1 MINCGGVPKLAET
14 LWNEGPEDSG
24 WALPSTTRVYVVD
37 CHRPYH
43 HSNIHADT
51 RITILDIEP
60 GTDVPLEGDSDI
72 ESLDEESD
80 EDKDGSDVVVSD
92 ADGGGGGGDD
102 DENYDDDDASSRR
115 RRRRRA
121 AAAAAG
127 AGAAGTGEAD
137 DAATATPS
145 RRKRLR
151 RAAQGDDDT
160 AATEESDAAGSES
173 GDAAGRFTV
182 AARRARYKDYYKG
195 NYYST
200 PASFVMYELAEQVR

>member
-92 ADGGGGGGDD
+92 ADGGGGGDD